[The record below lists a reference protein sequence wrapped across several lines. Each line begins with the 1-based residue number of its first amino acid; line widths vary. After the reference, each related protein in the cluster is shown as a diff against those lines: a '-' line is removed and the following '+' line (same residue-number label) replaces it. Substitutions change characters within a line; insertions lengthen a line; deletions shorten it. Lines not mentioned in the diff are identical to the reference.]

1 MKLRPITTIALLLL
15 AATSIAWA
23 ERPFIV
29 FDPSVP
35 EELKLSDDQKQQLK
49 EKLPGFLNPKSPDY
63 QQKSKAPDAAAHKEL
78 WAFLKEMLTAEQFK
92 RFQQLVLQ
100 HEPPEVL
107 RPDIAKKLQ
116 IRDEQRKQIVGL
128 IQDYQKKEIANQQG
142 ARPRGIRSKARVD
155 FDEKLEAVLNDAQK
169 AQWNEMR
176 GKLFDIP

>member
-1 MKLRPITTIALLLL
+1 MKLSSLTTSVFLVL
-15 AATSIAWA
+15 AAARIARA

-35 EELKLSDDQKQQLK
+35 GELKLSDDQKQKLK

-63 QQKSKAPDAAAHKEL
+63 QQRSKAPDAAAHKEL

-92 RFQQLVLQ
+92 RFQQLVVQ

-107 RPDIAKKLQ
+107 RPDIAKKLE
-116 IRDEQRKQIVGL
+116 ITEEQRKQIIGIV
-128 IQDYQKKEIANQQG
+128 QDYQKKEIANQQG
-142 ARPRGIRSKARVD
+142 ARPRGMRSNARVD
-155 FDEKLEAVLNDAQK
+155 FDEKVYAIMSDAQK
-169 AQWNEMR
+169 AQWKEMC

>member
-1 MKLRPITTIALLLL
+1 MKISFIFTLACLLL
-15 AATSIAWA
+15 AAVSIARA

-35 EELKLSDDQKQQLK
+35 GELKLSDDQKQKLT

-63 QQKSKAPDAAAHKEL
+63 RQRSKAPDAAAHQAL

-92 RFQQLVLQ
+92 RFEQLVVQ

-116 IRDEQRKQIVGL
+116 ITGEQRQQIMNL
-128 IQDYQKKEIANQQG
+128 IQDYKKKEFENQQG
-142 ARPRGIRSKARVD
+142 ARPRGIRSTARVD
-155 FDEKLEAVLNDAQK
+155 FDEKLEALMSDAQK
-169 AQWNEMR
+169 TQWHEIIGER
-176 GKLFDIP
+176 FDIP